1 LAPKFTNFYLSSR
14 KIFLLL
20 WILFTWSENNIYKDE
35 RNMFSLTVSLE
46 DIISIFILNL
56 SWILCWEKNLQNDLY
71 KNIDFNEIS
80 NPT

>member
-1 LAPKFTNFYLSSR
+1 
-14 KIFLLL
+14 
-20 WILFTWSENNIYKDE
+20 
-35 RNMFSLTVSLE
+35 MFSLTVSLV